1 VKEMSAPCCPPGSA
15 PYLEAT
21 YKATGDVLEQESF
34 SAYVVGPTDST
45 KAVVL
50 IPDIYG
56 WNGGRTRAVADY
68 FASQGYRVVVPKL
81 LDPPFEGGTDGDGFP
96 GAFSEWD
103 KFIPFMQTFNWESSF
118 KPKFV
123 AIKSYLQSAGVTK
136 SACVGFC
143 FGGFPIFKALADSD
157 LAGDFFVGAAV
168 PHPSVQLDER
178 AFGGDTVTL
187 VAAVKQ
193 PVLLLP
199 AGNDDAKYDLGG
211 DWCPPNG
218 ESVRFPDQTHGWVP
232 RGDMTNEATAS
243 DVVKALSLIDAF
255 FSDKVFK

>member
-1 VKEMSAPCCPPGSA
+1 LELPSASGTTDAEP
-15 PYLEAT
+15 
-21 YKATGDVLEQESF
+21 TGVSVYI
-34 SAYVVGPTDST
+34 AGPVDAT
-45 KAVVL
+45 KAVVI

-68 FASQGYRVVVPKL
+68 YGSQGYRVLVPRIL
-81 LDPPFEGGTDGDGFP
+81 CPPFEGGTDGDGFP
-96 GAFSEWD
+96 GTFGEWE
-103 KFIPFMQTFNWESSF
+103 KFVPFMQTFNWESSF

-123 AIKSYLQSAGVTK
+123 AIKSYLQSTGVTK
-136 SACVGFC
+136 TSLIVFC
-143 FGGFPIFKALADSD
+143 FGGWPIFKALADSD

-187 VAAVKQ
+187 VASVKQ

-211 DWCPPNG
+211 EWCPPNG

-232 RGDMTNEATAS
+232 RGDVTNDGTAR
-243 DVVKALSLIDAF
+243 DVDTALGLIDAF
-255 FSDKVFK
+255 FSEKLFK